1 MKLPTKDEI
10 NVHNSLDEI
19 TACEHFFNK
28 TLLEAEELFR
38 ENSSYYQEDLMW
50 MGPRAFN
57 FYLRSVINYLQSD
70 NSAGDDHLIDCLYE
84 IFVFRSKEKEF
95 LLAIDN
101 VNKLID
107 YVINNYKKFDID
119 IDIYGDLIGKYRQL
133 QSEFKKQEK

>member
-1 MKLPTKDEI
+1 MKLPAKDEI

-19 TACEHFFNK
+19 TACEHFCNK

-57 FYLRSVINYLQSD
+57 FYLQSVINYLESD
-70 NSAGDDHLIDCLYE
+70 YSAGDDHFIDCLYE

-101 VNKLID
+101 VNWLID

-119 IDIYGDLIGKYRQL
+119 KYVYGDLLGKYRQL
-133 QSEFKKQEK
+133 QSEFKKLGK